1 MVKEG
6 KTICIIISS
15 GENTFQLED
24 YTGMN
29 YFEVKGILDTK
40 CKDLCNVI
48 IEKKKLKK
56 QIHMKITQL

>member
-48 IEKKKLKK
+48 IEKRKS
-56 QIHMKITQL
+56 